1 MSKFENYLKRF
12 DIAANVTDE
21 ELEKTQALLQLYGPT
36 LRRSSRR
43 LEEFE
48 EECYESRRQSVSDF
62 INLAV
67 DYDRDTD
74 RKRIAERLIE
84 MGHSMQLLSMLDDAL
99 LLVKDE
105 PTHGQR
111 YFDILSTRY
120 FNAYC
125 NTDMKQGALIYDPCL
140 DRMDIRFGLNTYL
153 GGLHCGECFDVW
165 TGSHWEATR
174 IEKGEDWYLVGI
186 SFRNLVGLR
195 VRIHN

>member
-36 LRRSSRR
+36 LRRASRR

-48 EECYESRRQSVSDF
+48 DECFESRRQSVSDF

-99 LLVKDE
+99 LLVKDD
-105 PTHGQR
+105 PTHGKR
-111 YFDILSTRY
+111 
-120 FNAYC
+120 
-125 NTDMKQGALIYDPCL
+125 
-140 DRMDIRFGLNTYL
+140 
-153 GGLHCGECFDVW
+153 
-165 TGSHWEATR
+165 
-174 IEKGEDWYLVGI
+174 
-186 SFRNLVGLR
+186 
-195 VRIHN
+195 

>member
-36 LRRSSRR
+36 LRRASRR

-48 EECYESRRQSVSDF
+48 DECFESRRQSVSDF

-99 LLVKDE
+99 LLVKDD
-105 PTHGQR
+105 PTHGKR
-111 YFDILSTRY
+111 YFDILSTR
-120 FNAYC
+120 
-125 NTDMKQGALIYDPCL
+125 
-140 DRMDIRFGLNTYL
+140 
-153 GGLHCGECFDVW
+153 
-165 TGSHWEATR
+165 
-174 IEKGEDWYLVGI
+174 
-186 SFRNLVGLR
+186 
-195 VRIHN
+195 

>member
-21 ELEKTQALLQLYGPT
+21 EREKTQALLHLYGPT

-99 LLVKDE
+99 LLVKDD
-105 PTHGQR
+105 PTHGKR

-125 NTDMKQGALIYDPCL
+125 KEACTDTASMTACCPA
-140 DRMDIRFGLNTYL
+140 RRFGRPWQPVCSCEALDQL
-153 GGLHCGECFDVW
+153 PGLTPEIRSAPH
-165 TGSHWEATR
+165 TR
-174 IEKGEDWYLVGI
+174 RRDLLC
-186 SFRNLVGLR
+186 R
-195 VRIHN
+195 

>member
-111 YFDILSTRY
+111 YPDQTRY
-120 FNAYC
+120 RSRRISVC
-125 NTDMKQGALIYDPCL
+125 P
-140 DRMDIRFGLNTYL
+140 
-153 GGLHCGECFDVW
+153 
-165 TGSHWEATR
+165 EAP
-174 IEKGEDWYLVGI
+174 DQ
-186 SFRNLVGLR
+186 FRCMR
-195 VRIHN
+195 

>member
-36 LRRSSRR
+36 LRRASRR

-48 EECYESRRQSVSDF
+48 DECFESRRQSVSDF

-125 NTDMKQGALIYDPCL
+125 KSNEDACLILGISTATFYRNIKPAIRLLAANLWCVVIPDMIL
-140 DRMDIRFGLNTYL
+140 DEQRRDAEQARMDAENEPASESQMRDYM
-153 GGLHCGECFDVW
+153 
-165 TGSHWEATR
+165 
-174 IEKGEDWYLVGI
+174 
-186 SFRNLVGLR
+186 R
-195 VRIHN
+195 VV

>member
-36 LRRSSRR
+36 LRRASRR

-48 EECYESRRQSVSDF
+48 DECYESRRQSVSDF

-99 LLVKDE
+99 LLVKDD
-105 PTHGQR
+105 PTHGKR

-125 NTDMKQGALIYDPCL
+125 KTNEDACLIL
-140 DRMDIRFGLNTYL
+140 
-153 GGLHCGECFDVW
+153 
-165 TGSHWEATR
+165 
-174 IEKGEDWYLVGI
+174 GI
-186 SFRNLVGLR
+186 STATFYRNIKPAIRLLAANLWCVVIPDMILDEQRRDAEQARMEAENEPTSESQMRDYMR
-195 VRIHN
+195 VV